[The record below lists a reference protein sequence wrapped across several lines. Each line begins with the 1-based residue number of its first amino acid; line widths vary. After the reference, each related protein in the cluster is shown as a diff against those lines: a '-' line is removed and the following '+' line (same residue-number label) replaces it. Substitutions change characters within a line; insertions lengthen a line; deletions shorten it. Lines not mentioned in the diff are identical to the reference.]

1 MLFVSDNHYFT
12 SSPKGPLVT
21 REITVNLNG
30 NKTQV
35 LTAGGIFSPEHI
47 DQGTQVLLAHI
58 EAANPTG
65 TFLDIGCG
73 WGPIALALALHSP
86 KAKIYAIDVN
96 ERSLELTKMNACKL
110 GITNIVVC
118 KPEDVP
124 EKILFDE
131 IWSNPPIRVGKKVL
145 HEILNLWIKKLAKG
159 GTARLVVQ
167 KNLGSDSLHKWL
179 LEEFSPG
186 FESTRIDSSKTFR
199 VLKVSKL

>member
-1 MLFVSDNHYFT
+1 MFVSDNHYFA
-12 SSPKGPLVT
+12 SSPEGPLVT

-47 DQGTQVLLAHI
+47 DQGTQVLLSHI

-86 KAKIYAIDVN
+86 KATIYAIDVN
-96 ERSLELTKMNACKL
+96 ERSLELTKMNADKL
-110 GITNIVVC
+110 GITNIIVC

-124 EKILFDE
+124 DDVVFDE

-145 HEILNLWIKKLAKG
+145 HEILNHWINKLVRG

-179 LEEFSPG
+179 VEEFTPG

>member
-1 MLFVSDNHYFT
+1 MLFVSDNHYFA
-12 SSPKGPLVT
+12 SSPEGPLVT

-86 KAKIYAIDVN
+86 KATIYAIDVN
-96 ERSLELTKMNACKL
+96 ERSLELTKMNADKL

-124 EKILFDE
+124 DDVVFDE

-145 HEILNLWIKKLAKG
+145 HEILDLWINKLVKG

-179 LEEFSPG
+179 VEEFSPE

>member
-1 MLFVSDNHYFT
+1 MLFVSDNHYFA
-12 SSPKGPLVT
+12 SSPEGPLVT

-47 DQGTQVLLAHI
+47 DQGTQVLLTHL

-73 WGPIALALALHSP
+73 WGPIALALALQSP

-96 ERSLELTKMNACKL
+96 ERSLQLTKMNAEKL
-110 GITNIVVC
+110 GISNIIVC

-124 EKILFDE
+124 QEIMFDE

-145 HEILNLWIKKLAKG
+145 HEILNVWIKKLVQG

-179 LEEFSPG
+179 MEEFSPE
-186 FESTRIDSSKTFR
+186 FDSTRIDSSKTFR

>member
-1 MLFVSDNHYFT
+1 MLFVSDNHYFA
-12 SSPKGPLVT
+12 SSPEGPLVT

-47 DQGTQVLLAHI
+47 DQGTQVLLTHL

-73 WGPIALALALHSP
+73 WGPIALALALQSP

-96 ERSLELTKMNACKL
+96 ERSLQLTKMNAEKL
-110 GITNIVVC
+110 GITNIIVC
-118 KPEDVP
+118 KPENVP
-124 EKILFDE
+124 QEIMFDE

-145 HEILNLWIKKLAKG
+145 HEILNVWIKKLVQG

-179 LEEFSPG
+179 MEEFSPE
-186 FESTRIDSSKTFR
+186 FDSTRIDSSKTFR

>member
-1 MLFVSDNHYFT
+1 MLFVSDNHYFA
-12 SSPKGPLVT
+12 SSPEGPLVT

-47 DQGTQVLLAHI
+47 DQGTQILLGHI

-86 KAKIYAIDVN
+86 KATIYAIDVN
-96 ERSLELTKMNACKL
+96 ERSLELTKMNADKL
-110 GITNIVVC
+110 GITNIIVC

-124 EKILFDE
+124 HDVLFDE

-145 HEILNLWIKKLAKG
+145 HEILNLWINKLVKG

-179 LEEFSPG
+179 VEEFSPE

>member
-1 MLFVSDNHYFT
+1 VSDNHYFA
-12 SSPKGPLVT
+12 SSPEGPLVT

-86 KAKIYAIDVN
+86 KATIYAIDVN
-96 ERSLELTKMNACKL
+96 ERSLELTKMNAGKL
-110 GITNIVVC
+110 GITNIIVC

-124 EKILFDE
+124 QEIMFDE

-145 HEILNLWIKKLAKG
+145 HEILNLWIKKLVKG

-179 LEEFSPG
+179 MEEFSPE

>member
-1 MLFVSDNHYFT
+1 MLFVSDNHYFA
-12 SSPKGPLVT
+12 SSPEGPLVT

-86 KAKIYAIDVN
+86 KATIYAIDVN
-96 ERSLELTKMNACKL
+96 ERSLELTKMNADKL

-124 EKILFDE
+124 DDVVFDE

-145 HEILNLWIKKLAKG
+145 HEILNLWINKLVKG

-179 LEEFSPG
+179 MEEFSPA

>member
-1 MLFVSDNHYFT
+1 MLFVSDNHYFAT
-12 SSPKGPLVT
+12 SPEGPLVT

-47 DQGTQVLLAHI
+47 DQGTQVLLSHI
-58 EAANPTG
+58 ESANPTG
-65 TFLDIGCG
+65 TFLDVGCG

-86 KAKIYAIDVN
+86 KATIYAIDVN
-96 ERSLELTKMNACKL
+96 ERSLQLTKMNAEKL
-110 GITNIVVC
+110 GISNIIAC
-118 KPEDVP
+118 KPEEVP
-124 EKILFDE
+124 QDLHFDE

-145 HEILNLWIKKLAKG
+145 HEILNLWLRRLVTG

-179 LEEFSPG
+179 VDEFNPG
-186 FESTRIDSSKTFR
+186 FDSTRIDSSKTFR
-199 VLKVSKL
+199 VLKVIKH

>member
-1 MLFVSDNHYFT
+1 MFVSDNHYFA
-12 SSPKGPLVT
+12 SSPEGPLVT

-58 EAANPTG
+58 ESANPTG
-65 TFLDIGCG
+65 TFLDVGCG

-86 KAKIYAIDVN
+86 KATIYAIDVN
-96 ERSLELTKMNACKL
+96 ERSIQLTKMNAEKL
-110 GITNIVVC
+110 GISNVIAC
-118 KPEDVP
+118 KPEEVP
-124 EKILFDE
+124 QEIFFDE

-145 HEILNLWIKKLAKG
+145 HEILNLWLRKLVPG

-179 LEEFSPG
+179 VEEFNPG

-199 VLKVSKL
+199 VLKVTKH

>member
-1 MLFVSDNHYFT
+1 MFVSDNHYFA
-12 SSPKGPLVT
+12 SSPDGPLVT

-73 WGPIALALALHSP
+73 WGPISLALALHSP
-86 KAKIYAIDVN
+86 KATIYAIDVN
-96 ERSLELTKMNACKL
+96 ERSLELTKMNADKL

-124 EKILFDE
+124 HDVLFDE

-145 HEILNLWIKKLAKG
+145 HEILNLWINKLVRG

-179 LEEFSPG
+179 VEEFTPG